1 MNQLRSEKKVAENVK
16 VKVKEEGGGGMLLQ
30 AQIWTSKEVR
40 VLALEVRVVTIVEQV
55 LLLVRLNLST
65 NSWLSW
71 PEETSHWILYI
82 ISGSNGTAS
91 KDLLP
96 PPAAASSVIKD
107 SKDKDKKEDKSKD
120 AEKDKD
126 KDKKE
131 GKDVANSSISSTAST
146 TSAKFTT
153 SNFVETVSC
162 VLHSYGFL

>member
-1 MNQLRSEKKVAENVK
+1 MFL
-16 VKVKEEGGGGMLLQ
+16 
-30 AQIWTSKEVR
+30 
-40 VLALEVRVVTIVEQV
+40 
-55 LLLVRLNLST
+55 
-65 NSWLSW
+65 
-71 PEETSHWILYI
+71 
-82 ISGSNGTAS
+82 ISGSNGTAT

-96 PPAAASSVIKD
+96 PPSASGSVIKD

-162 VLHSYGFL
+162 VHEYSASFIQLFNTAKTIRDPILQFYYLVNSFCNFSKTSVLQ